1 MVEVLHDRGE
11 KAAPRWLLGTGF
23 VVRASVIITAAHNLG
38 ANPSESGPYGTV
50 VRTLDGAEH
59 GASILVRSDDLDLA
73 LLSVPDIKAGPVKLG
88 RISPEQIEVVRDV
101 IAVGFPNYKYSPERP
116 VPLKRQPAQPFG
128 FIPTGEGFTGGDLTL
143 KLEAGEP
150 APPAP
155 GANTPWEGLSGSG
168 VFVGEYLLAVVVE
181 HHPSEGMGSLRLIP
195 LSRVVDLPGPDGL
208 LLRAILGLDD
218 LQQLE
223 VVRADGQEDNE
234 DDPALSAIV
243 KSLQEVIKLGELGLL
258 NPTEVSALKITAYKE
273 AKGWK

>member
-1 MVEVLHDRGE
+1 VVEVLHDRGE
-11 KAAPRWLLGTGF
+11 QAVPRWLLGSGF

-38 ANPSESGPYGTV
+38 ANPSECGPYRTV

-59 GASILVRSDDLDLA
+59 GASVLVRSDDLDLA

-116 VPLKRQPAQPFG
+116 VSRKRQPAQPFG

-150 APPAP
+150 ASPAP

-181 HHPSEGMGSLRLIP
+181 HHPSEGMGSLRLMP

-234 DDPALSAIV
+234 DDPALSTIV

-258 NPTEVSALKITAYKE
+258 NPAEVSTLKITAYKE

>member
-1 MVEVLHDRGE
+1 
-11 KAAPRWLLGTGF
+11 
-23 VVRASVIITAAHNLG
+23 
-38 ANPSESGPYGTV
+38 
-50 VRTLDGAEH
+50 LDGVEH
-59 GASILVRSDDLDLA
+59 DATILVRSDDLDLA
-73 LLSVPDIKAGPVKLG
+73 LLSVPDIKARPVKLG

-116 VPLKRQPAQPFG
+116 LPLKRQPAQPFG
-128 FIPTGEGFTGGDLTL
+128 FIPTGEGFSGGDLTL

-155 GANTPWEGLSGSG
+155 GANTPWEGLSGAG

-181 HHPSEGMGSLRLIP
+181 HHPSEGVGSLRLIP
-195 LSRVVDLPGPDGL
+195 LSRIVDVPGIDGV

-223 VVRADGQEDNE
+223 VTRADGQKDNK
-234 DDPALSAIV
+234 DDPALIAIV
-243 KSLQEVIKLGELGLL
+243 KGLQEVIKLGELGLL
-258 NPTEVSALKITAYKE
+258 SPSEVSALKITAYKE